1 MKRIFTFL
9 VELVATT
16 ALMAQSHGAMNFVG
30 TSTFWVD
37 GMESTTTTNVEND
50 KVVLTLVGDGKK
62 QAEIVIPDMEYNL
75 GGNIMELKSFT
86 ANSGV
91 EYTMTGSFVTGDMAF
106 EWAEGDFSTT
116 TIGADSKTKNISGK
130 ISAKYNHSAKK
141 LEVSATFSY
150 GSMPWPIHYGIVGDY
165 QKLETS
171 AVEGITEVAPTDAD
185 ASAYNLAGQRLG
197 ADAKGLVIIGGKK
210 VIR

>member
-9 VELVATT
+9 VALVATT

-30 TSTFWVD
+30 TSTFYVV

-50 KVVLTLVGDGKK
+50 KVVLTLVGDGTK

-91 EYTMTGSFVTGDMAF
+91 EYTMTGSFKTGDMAF
-106 EWAEGDFSTT
+106 DWAEGDFTT
-116 TIGADSKTKNISGK
+116 TTTGADGQTKNISGK
-130 ISAKYNHSAKK
+130 ISAKYNHSAKQ
-141 LEVSATFSY
+141 LEVSATFTY
-150 GSMPWPIHYGIVGDY
+150 GAMPWPIHYEIVGDY
-165 QKLETS
+165 QKLEPS
-171 AVEGITEVAPTDAD
+171 AVVGITEVAPTDAD